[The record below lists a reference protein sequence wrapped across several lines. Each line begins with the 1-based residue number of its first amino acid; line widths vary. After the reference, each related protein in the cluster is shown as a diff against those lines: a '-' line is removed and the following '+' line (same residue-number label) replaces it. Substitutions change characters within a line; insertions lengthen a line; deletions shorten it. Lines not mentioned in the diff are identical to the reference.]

1 MIEILAETTGGN
13 LLFQIARGRGNDA
26 DVDMDLG
33 GAACAL
39 ERLIDQHA
47 QDLVLGLARHVADFI
62 DEQRAAMRL
71 FQCAGLALLLAVGL
85 FDPEQFEL
93 HALRRDRC
101 RVDDDEGP
109 LRTA

>member
-1 MIEILAETTGGN
+1 
-13 LLFQIARGRGNDA
+13 
-26 DVDMDLG
+26 MDLG

-85 FDPEQFEL
+85 FDPNSSSSMRSGVIAA
-93 HALRRDRC
+93 ALMTTK
-101 RVDDDEGP
+101 GP